1 MNFIIIPYDL
11 LARTELTASEKNL
24 MGLIHSLSAKE
35 GYCFASNTYLASVLG
50 LTASGVRKCLH
61 NLEAL
66 NLITRT
72 LKYKSNNEV
81 ESREIKLV
89 TPMLLEG
96 HTPLLLQGH
105 TPATTVAHNKE
116 INKKEN
122 NNSIERF
129 EEFWNIY
136 NKKVGKDKTKAK
148 WSKLKEK
155 EIDAI
160 FKALPTYVATREV
173 KYRKDPERY
182 LTHRVWEDEIPN
194 TTLTTTPLS
203 TSKITEIIIPDNF

>member
-1 MNFIIIPYDL
+1 MNFITIPYDL
-11 LARTELTASEKNL
+11 LARTDLTASEKNL

-35 GYCFASNTYLASVLG
+35 GYCFASNQYLADALG
-50 LTASGVRKCLH
+50 MKLSGIRNCLAE
-61 NLEAL
+61 LYTKG
-66 NLITRT
+66 LITRVV
-72 LKYKSNNEV
+72 KRKDNNEI

-89 TPMLLEG
+89 TPLMLEQ
-96 HTPLLLQGH
+96 HTPMMPQQH
-105 TPATTVAHNKE
+105 TSVATASHNKE
-116 INKKEN
+116 TNIKEN

-136 NKKVGKDKTKAK
+136 NKRVGKEKTKAK

-182 LTHRVWEDEIPN
+182 LGHRVWEDEIPN

-203 TSKITEIIIPDNF
+203 ANKITEIIIPTDF